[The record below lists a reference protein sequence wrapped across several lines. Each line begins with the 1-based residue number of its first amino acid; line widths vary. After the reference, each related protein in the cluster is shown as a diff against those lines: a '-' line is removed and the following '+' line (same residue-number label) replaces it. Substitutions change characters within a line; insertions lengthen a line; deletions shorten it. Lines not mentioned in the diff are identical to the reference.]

1 MARRYVGGRTASAH
15 AIAVAG
21 PSPRDRETRS
31 TKRVHPA
38 RPYARAVPADR
49 DKQIDQLYSVPLDEF
64 VERRNEFARSLRKDA
79 NRQAADEVRKLR
91 KPTLPAWTVNQLAR
105 REKMRLRG
113 LLTAGERLR
122 KAHEELLVGGSPEA
136 LQQGRDGERRAIAEL
151 VGAAE
156 LLLKEA
162 GHPASEATLERVRDT
177 LHAAVVDEGIGRRV
191 REGRLGKEEQM
202 TGFGFGN
209 LPTTLA
215 AERAAQ
221 AKPAAQTKPA
231 TRGQKREATKKDE
244 AAREKRAQARKAR
257 EIEAAQEKHR
267 QAEESL
273 RDVRRAVKDAERAVK
288 NQTRELERAERILSS
303 RQADVANAE
312 REVVRARRSL
322 ER

>member
-1 MARRYVGGRTASAH
+1 M
-15 AIAVAG
+15 
-21 PSPRDRETRS
+21 
-31 TKRVHPA
+31 
-38 RPYARAVPADR
+38 PADR
-49 DKQIDQLYSVPLDEF
+49 DKQIDQLYSAPLDEF
-64 VERRNEFARSLRKDA
+64 VERRNELARSLRKDA

-191 REGRLGKEEQM
+191 REGRLDKEEQM

-209 LPTTLA
+209 LPA
-215 AERAAQ
+215 AERAAKT
-221 AKPAAQTKPA
+221 KPAAARA
-231 TRGQKREATKKDE
+231 TRGEKRETKKDE
-244 AAREKRAQARKAR
+244 AAREKQAQARKAR
-257 EIEAAQEKHR
+257 EVEAAQDKYREAEK
-267 QAEESL
+267 SL
-273 RDVRRAVKDAERAVK
+273 RDVRRAVTDAERAVK
-288 NQTRELERAERILSS
+288 NHTRELERAERVLRS
-303 RQADVANAE
+303 RQADVADAE

-322 ER
+322 GR

>member
-1 MARRYVGGRTASAH
+1 M
-15 AIAVAG
+15 IAATDN
-21 PSPRDRETRS
+21 SPQDIQRGIQIWYSRL
-31 TKRVHPA
+31 A
-38 RPYARAVPADR
+38 PYARTIPGDR
-49 DKQIDQLYSVPLDEF
+49 DTQIDQLYSAHLGEF
-64 VERRNEFARSLRKDA
+64 VERRNELARSLRKDG
-79 NRQAADEVRKLR
+79 NRRAADEITRLR

-122 KAHEELLVGGSPEA
+122 KAHEELLAGGSPEA

-156 LLLKEA
+156 TLLKEA
-162 GHPASEATLERVRDT
+162 GHPASEATLERVRET

-191 REGRLGKEEQM
+191 REGRLDKEEQV

-209 LPTTLA
+209 PPTTPA
-215 AERAAQ
+215 SERAVQ
-221 AKPAAQTKPA
+221 AKPAMQTKPA
-231 TRGQKREATKKDE
+231 TRGQKREMTKKDE
-244 AAREKRAQARKAR
+244 PAREKQAQARKAR

-273 RDVRRAVKDAERAVK
+273 REIRRAVKDAERAVK
-288 NQTRELERAERILSS
+288 NQIRELERAERVLSS

>member
-1 MARRYVGGRTASAH
+1 
-15 AIAVAG
+15 
-21 PSPRDRETRS
+21 
-31 TKRVHPA
+31 
-38 RPYARAVPADR
+38 VPADR
-49 DKQIDQLYSVPLDEF
+49 DKQIDQLYSAPLDEF
-64 VERRNEFARSLRKDA
+64 VERRNELARSLRKDV

-191 REGRLGKEEQM
+191 REGRLDKEEQM

-209 LPTTLA
+209 LPA
-215 AERAAQ
+215 AERAAKT
-221 AKPAAQTKPA
+221 KPAAAA
-231 TRGQKREATKKDE
+231 TRGQKRETKKDE
-244 AAREKRAQARKAR
+244 AAREKQAQARKAR
-257 EIEAAQEKHR
+257 EVEAAQDKYRE
-267 QAEESL
+267 AEESL
-273 RDVRRAVKDAERAVK
+273 RDVRRAVADAERAVK
-288 NQTRELERAERILSS
+288 SHTRELERAERVLRS
-303 RQADVANAE
+303 RQADVADAE

-322 ER
+322 GR

>member
-1 MARRYVGGRTASAH
+1 VS
-15 AIAVAG
+15 
-21 PSPRDRETRS
+21 
-31 TKRVHPA
+31 
-38 RPYARAVPADR
+38 ADR

-79 NRQAADEVRKLR
+79 NGQAADEVGKLR

-136 LQQGRDGERRAIAEL
+136 LQQGREGERRAIAEL

-156 LLLKEA
+156 RLLKEA
-162 GHPASEATLERVRDT
+162 GHPASEATLERVRET

-191 REGRLGKEEQM
+191 REGRLDKEEQM

-209 LPTTLA
+209 LPATPA
-215 AERAAQ
+215 AER
-221 AKPAAQTKPA
+221 AAQTKPA
-231 TRGQKREATKKDE
+231 TRATRGQKRETKQDGT
-244 AAREKRAQARKAR
+244 ALEKRAQARKAR
-257 EIEAAQEKHR
+257 EIEAAQDEHR
-267 QAEESL
+267 QAEKSL
-273 RDVRRAVKDAERAVK
+273 QDVRRAVKDAERAVK
-288 NQTRELERAERILSS
+288 NQARELERAERVLSS